1 MPVIRAVE
9 KLKQQY
15 PNPVLT
21 IGNFDGVHLGHQA
34 LFNLVINRARAL
46 NGTSMVLT
54 FEPHPIR
61 VLTGEQGP
69 PLITLYD
76 QKIEL
81 IQKAGIEV
89 VICLNFTR
97 ELASM
102 EPEDFVRKILVRHIG
117 VKELV
122 IGYDYTFGR
131 KARGN
136 RAMLLS
142 LGQEYDFKVHTVS
155 AQPGLDGQITSST
168 RIRELV
174 TSGEVEKAPA
184 LLGRYYRIAGE
195 VVRGRD
201 RGGKLLGFPTA
212 NLKLVDELIP
222 RMGVYAVRVL
232 HDGVAYDGVANIGY
246 NPTFGDVGLSVEV
259 HCFDFMKEI
268 YGDTIKVDFVARVR
282 DEKRFSGPRELADQI
297 QQDCQLAR
305 NFLSELPAIGA

>member
-1 MPVIRAVE
+1 MPVIRALE
-9 KLKQQY
+9 ELNQQY

-21 IGNFDGVHLGHQA
+21 IGNFDGVHLGHRA
-34 LFNLVINRARAL
+34 LFKLVIDRARAL
-46 NGTSMVLT
+46 QGTAMVLT

-76 QKIEL
+76 QRIEL
-81 IQKAGIEV
+81 IQKAGIDV
-89 VICLNFTR
+89 VICLEFTK
-97 ELASM
+97 ELAAM
-102 EPEDFVRKILVRHIG
+102 EPEDFVRNLLVGRIG

-136 RAMLLS
+136 RDMLLA
-142 LGQEYDFKVHTVS
+142 LGQEYGFKVHTVS
-155 AQPGLDGQITSST
+155 AQPGPDGQITSST

-184 LLGRYYRIAGE
+184 LLGRYYRITGE

-201 RGGKLLGFPTA
+201 RGGRLLGFPTA
-212 NLKLVDELIP
+212 NLRLMDELIP
-222 RMGVYAVRVL
+222 QMGVYAVRVI
-232 HDGVAYDGVANIGY
+232 HDGASFDGVANIGY

-259 HCFDFMKEI
+259 HCFDFTKEI
-268 YGDTIKVDFVARVR
+268 YGATIKVDFVARVR
-282 DEKRFSGPRELADQI
+282 DEKKFSGPEELADQI
-297 QQDCQLAR
+297 KRDCALAKD
-305 NFLSELPAIGA
+305 FLKELRFGA